1 MYRIVGIARQS
12 FSIRRVIVRRLR
24 HVAAAAFRYPALKP
38 QTPSDRKVGGGYHL
52 TKSDTVLSCQNLVV
66 QHPFALGLTY
76 RVRSSD
82 CGGSTAVLNQ
92 TVRGVTV

>member
-1 MYRIVGIARQS
+1 MTCTLNRGAKTYND
-12 FSIRRVIVRRLR
+12 LR
-24 HVAAAAFRYPALKP
+24 HFLHHVAAAAFRYPALKP

-52 TKSDTVLSCQNLVV
+52 TKSDTVLSCHDLVI
-66 QHPFALGLTY
+66 QQAFALRLTY

-92 TVRGVTV
+92 TVRGVSG